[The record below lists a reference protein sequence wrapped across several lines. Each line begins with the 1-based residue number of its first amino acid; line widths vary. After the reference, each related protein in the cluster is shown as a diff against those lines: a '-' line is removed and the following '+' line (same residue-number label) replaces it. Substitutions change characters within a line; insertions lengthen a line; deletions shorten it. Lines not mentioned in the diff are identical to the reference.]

1 MNSNSQDNG
10 VVKVMVA
17 IPTMGYCASEAYC
30 NRLGGFLHLGRLEE
44 QGKWLHKLA
53 SVLKSE
59 TPELAESVLR
69 KVMEGESLYYTN
81 SDGKR
86 FIFYFAVIGRIF
98 TPVARDQAAKMALE
112 SGCDY
117 LYMID
122 DDMICPDDLFEKLY
136 KHDKDIVAPLAFTRN
151 YPHKPVMYASIDG
164 YDPVARKEYFRNT
177 VIQKYPRNQLV
188 EVDAVGFG
196 AALIKT
202 WVLRALKEKHN
213 GSSQWF
219 MSTCGTGEDIYF
231 CYQAKKIGARV
242 FMDTATKLGH
252 LGAPINVE
260 EEYVDKIKAREV
272 PDFDKIHGDYTK
284 YQSTNG
290 NHQEAVFVTGE

>member
-1 MNSNSQDNG
+1 
-10 VVKVMVA
+10 MVA

-30 NRLGGFLHLGRLEE
+30 NRLGSFMHLGRLEE
-44 QGKWLHKLA
+44 QGKWLHKVA
-53 SVLKSE
+53 SILRTE
-59 TPELAESVLR
+59 APDQAESLLKKIVQD
-69 KVMEGESLYYTN
+69 EAIYYTN
-81 SDGKR
+81 KDGKR

-98 TPVARDQAAKMALE
+98 TPVARDQAAKMALD

-117 LYMID
+117 LYMVD

-136 KHDKDIVAPLAFTRN
+136 KHNVDIVAPLAFTRN
-151 YPHKPVMYASIDG
+151 YPHKPVMYACIEG
-164 YDPVARKEYFRNT
+164 YDPVAKKEYFRNT

-196 AALIKT
+196 AVLIKT
-202 WVLRALKEKHN
+202 WVLKKLSEKFE
-213 GSSQWF
+213 GGQKWF

-231 CYQAKKIGARV
+231 CYQAKKVGARV

-260 EEYVDKIKAREV
+260 EEYVDKLKEKEV
-272 PDFDKIHGDYTK
+272 PDFDKIHGDYVK
-284 YQSTNG
+284 YKPNG
-290 NHQEAVFVTGE
+290 NHKEAVFITGD